1 MPALAEGQFSL
12 DGYVFGTP
20 ADDVVILEKGLDH
33 AELSYRT
40 QDTPHPLADETL
52 FGRDII
58 TPPTWTFTLGAR
70 NDVNLDT
77 TLETLTTLWRADA
90 IRSTPGARMALT
102 YCLNGRERVVYGRPR
117 NFAVDQGV
125 TADNNFKVVTAQFT
139 LAEIVSYGAT
149 ERTASLSQVT
159 TTPGTGL
166 VLPKALPWDLTS
178 TYATRA
184 GLITMG
190 SAVPAPF
197 EVDIYGPTIGTATDI
212 RVWSADWLLHFGV
225 TISPGDTFTYR
236 TVNGTATLNGNSV
249 APNLRGSSTAR
260 ARISPGSAEVVL
272 TSSDTSNTV
281 TGTVRWRDVY
291 ASF

>member
-1 MPALAEGQFSL
+1 MPALNEGQFSL

-20 ADDVVILEKGLDH
+20 ADDVVILAKGLDQ

-40 QDTPHPLADETL
+40 QDTAHPTADETL
-52 FGRDII
+52 FGRDTI

-70 NDVNLDT
+70 NNADLDT
-77 TLETLTTLWRADA
+77 TLETLTTLWRSDA
-90 IRSTPGARMALT
+90 VRHTPGARLALS

-117 NFAVDQGV
+117 NFAVDQGT
-125 TADNNFKVVTAQFT
+125 TADNEFKIVTAQFT

-149 ERTASLSQVT
+149 EQTVPLSQVT

-166 VLPKALPWDLTS
+166 VLAAALPWALVS

-184 GLITMG
+184 GLVTMG
-190 SAVPAPF
+190 SAVPAAF
-197 EVDIYGPTIGTATDI
+197 EVDIFGPTIGTATDI

-225 TISPGDTFTYR
+225 TVTPGDTFTYR
-236 TVNGTATLNGNSV
+236 TSNGTATLNGTPV
-249 APNLRGSSTAR
+249 AANLKGASTAKPR
-260 ARISPGSAEVVL
+260 MSPGSNEVVL

-281 TGTVRWRDVY
+281 TGAVRWRDVF